1 MMQNIL
7 DPKTL
12 EEFRYKHKLQ
22 PYKIRQL
29 EQEIFHNAN
38 IDFAAMTTLSKEMR
52 EQLAAD
58 FSVVPLTVDRIDEC
72 KETSK
77 FLFQTSDGNVVESVL
92 MYHFHKDKKTKKE
105 KLNRMTLCI
114 SSQV

>member
-1 MMQNIL
+1 MQTIL
-7 DPKTL
+7 DPKLL
-12 EEFRYKHKLQ
+12 EAFRQEHKLQ
-22 PYKIRQL
+22 PYKIRQI

-38 IDFAAMTTLSKEMR
+38 IDFDAMTTLSKDLR
-52 EQLAAD
+52 EQLKEQ
-58 FSVVPLTVDRIDEC
+58 FTVVPLTVDRIDEC

-77 FLFQTSDGNVVESVL
+77 FLFQTNDGSVVETVL
-92 MYHFHKDKKTKKE
+92 MYHFHKDKQTGKE